1 MKISVVT
8 ISYNQA
14 GYLKQC
20 IDSVLSQDHSNIE
33 YIVVDPGSTDG
44 SREIIESYGDRI
56 IKIFEPDTGPANGL
70 NNGFNRA
77 TGEILYFINSDDYVY
92 PGAFK
97 HAVDAFKNDKELGVF
112 LAAGHRVDASGNI
125 NKTFYPSSISKY
137 SYVYGAVTLFQQ
149 GMFFSS
155 EAFKKAGGFNESNKT
170 CWDGELLLNFI
181 TSGAKLKRS
190 MKKVG
195 AFRIYPESI
204 TGSQRFAAKYNQD
217 KERLFESVYG
227 KNQKKIQILSYYY
240 RAAKIVGDPIY
251 TIRRLLGDS
260 L

>member
-8 ISYNQA
+8 ISFNQV

-20 IDSVLSQDHSNIE
+20 IDSVLDQDYNDIE
-33 YIVVDPGSTDG
+33 YIIVDPGSTDG
-44 SREIIESYGDRI
+44 SRELIESYGDRI
-56 IKIFEPDTGPANGL
+56 IKIFEPDSGPANGL
-70 NNGFNRA
+70 NNGFRIA
-77 TGEILYFINSDDYVY
+77 TGDIFYFINSDDYVY

-97 HAVDAFKNDKELGVF
+97 YAANIFKNSKKIDVL
-112 LAAGHRVDASGNI
+112 LAAGHRVDAQGKI
-125 NKTFYPSSISKY
+125 NKTLYPSSISKY

-155 EAFKKAGGFNESNKT
+155 RAFKQVGGFNEANRT
-170 CWDGELLLNFI
+170 CWDGELLLDFM
-181 TSGAKLKRS
+181 TSAASFKRS

-204 TGSQRFAAKYNQD
+204 TGSQRFAEKYKTD
-217 KERLFESVYG
+217 KERLFKSVYG
-227 KNQKKIQILSYYY
+227 KNHKKRTIISYYY
-240 RAAKIVGDPIY
+240 RAFKIIGDPLY
-251 TIRRLLGDS
+251 TVKHLLGNS